1 MTALK
6 SRYRGGT
13 AAT

>member
-6 SRYRGGT
+6 SRYRGGK